1 MPASS
6 PLLDLPGA
14 VAADDRGVA
23 AHYGAPLI
31 EQRSLAEGNA
41 LVDRSDHGVISVS
54 GPDRLSWLDSMTSQ
68 ALTRLSAGEGAET
81 LLLDPQGRIEFAIRV
96 VDDGETAWLLV
107 EPGRAEGLFAF
118 LNRMRFTLRVEVID
132 RSEELGVLGA
142 FAGGTAAEAIAG
154 LPGVI
159 ATWTDPWAA
168 VQRGGWLYAAAEG
181 HPGNDWSYREVILP
195 RESLAQ
201 ARALARAGTV
211 RAAGSMSLDAL
222 QILAWRPSQ
231 NGEVDERSLP
241 HEVDWLRSA
250 VHLEK
255 GCYRGQET
263 VAKVHNLGHPPR
275 RLVLLHLDGSSGEL
289 PAAGTLVYPK
299 GGDKPVGRVTRA
311 ALHHEWG
318 PVALALLKRNTAED
332 APLEIRLERED
343 GTPGE
348 TLAAAQQTIVPP
360 GAGATR
366 DVPRLPRL

>member
-1 MPASS
+1 MS
-6 PLLDLPGA
+6 PLLGLPGA
-14 VAADDRGVA
+14 VAVEGRGVA
-23 AHYGAPLI
+23 AHYGSPLI
-31 EQRSLAEGNA
+31 EQRALAAGEA
-41 LVDRSDHGVISVS
+41 IIDRSDHGVITVA

-68 ALTRLSAGEGAET
+68 ALTRLPPGGSAET

-96 VDDGETAWLLV
+96 ADDGETAWLLV
-107 EPGRAEGLFAF
+107 DPGLAEGLAAF
-118 LNRMRFTLRVEVID
+118 LNRMRFTLRVEVTD
-132 RSEELGVLGA
+132 RSASHGILGA
-142 FAGGTAAEAIAG
+142 FAGGQAAELLAE
-154 LPGVI
+154 LPGVV
-159 ATWTDPWAA
+159 ATWNDPWAE

-181 HPGNDWSYREVILP
+181 HPGNGWSYREVIVP
-195 RESLAQ
+195 RETLAD
-201 ARALARAGTV
+201 ARDLVAAKRVRVAGAL
-211 RAAGSMSLDAL
+211 SLDAL

-231 NGEVDERSLP
+231 AAEGDERSLP

-289 PAAGTLVYPK
+289 PAAGTLVYPVD
-299 GGDKPVGRVTRA
+299 GEKPVGRITRA

-318 PVALALLKRNTAED
+318 PVALAMLKRNTAED
-332 APLEIRLERED
+332 APLEIRLEGAD
-343 GTPGE
+343 GATGE
-348 TLAAAQQTIVPP
+348 TLAAAQETIVPR